1 MTEFADI
8 RLLVMDVD
16 GIMTDGKITYTSD
29 GQELK
34 SFNIKDGLGIKRA
47 QASGIETAI
56 ITGRTSPM
64 VERRARELG
73 IAHLVQGREDKLA
86 ALSDLVDQMNLSLD
100 QVAYI
105 GDDLP
110 DLTAIE
116 SVRLG
121 ACPADAATEVKSK
134 ANWVSTRG
142 GGDGCVG
149 ANCTLL
155 TSSSSKIPRRPA

>member
-1 MTEFADI
+1 MTDSADI

-16 GIMTDGKITYTSD
+16 GVMTDGKITYTSD

-56 ITGRTSPM
+56 ITGRKSPM

-86 ALSDLVDQMNLSLD
+86 ALSDLVGQLNLSLD

-116 SVRLG
+116 SVKLG

-134 ANWVSTRG
+134 ANWVSTRS
-142 GGDGCVG
+142 GGDGCVREL
-149 ANCTLL
+149 CDLL
-155 TSSSSKIPRRPA
+155 VSHKSS

>member
-1 MTEFADI
+1 MTEYADI

-16 GIMTDGKITYTSD
+16 GVMTDGKITYTSD

-47 QASGIETAI
+47 QAMGIETAI

-64 VERRARELG
+64 VERRVLELG

-86 ALSDLVDQMNLSLD
+86 ALSDLLDQINLSLD

-116 SVRLG
+116 SVKLG

-134 ANWVSTRG
+134 ADWVSTRA
-142 GGDGCVG
+142 GGDGCVREL
-149 ANCTLL
+149 CDLL
-155 TSSSSKIPRRPA
+155 VSHKSS

>member
-1 MTEFADI
+1 MTEYTGI

-16 GIMTDGKITYTSD
+16 GVMTDGKIIYTSD
-29 GQELK
+29 GQEIK

-64 VERRARELG
+64 VERRALELG

-86 ALSDLVDQMNLSLD
+86 ALSDLLDQINLSLD

-110 DLTAIE
+110 DLTAID
-116 SVRLG
+116 SVKLG
-121 ACPADAATEVKSK
+121 ACPANAATEVKSR
-134 ANWVSTRG
+134 ANWVSTRA
-142 GGDGCVG
+142 GGDGCVREL
-149 ANCTLL
+149 CDLL
-155 TSSSSKIPRRPA
+155 VSHKSS

>member
-1 MTEFADI
+1 MTEFSDI

-16 GIMTDGKITYTSD
+16 GVMTDGKITYTSD

-64 VERRARELG
+64 VERRAGELG

-86 ALSDLVDQMNLSLD
+86 ALSDLLDQINLSLD

-142 GGDGCVG
+142 GGDGCVREL
-149 ANCTLL
+149 CDLL
-155 TSSSSKIPRRPA
+155 VSHKSS

>member
-1 MTEFADI
+1 MTEYADI

-16 GIMTDGKITYTSD
+16 GVMTDGKITYTSD
-29 GQELK
+29 GRELK

-56 ITGRTSPM
+56 ITGRTSAT
-64 VERRARELG
+64 VERRALELG
-73 IAHLVQGREDKLA
+73 IAHLVQGRENKLA
-86 ALSDLVDQMNLSLD
+86 ALSDLLDQINLSLD

-116 SVRLG
+116 SVKLG

-134 ANWVSTRG
+134 ANWVSTRA
-142 GGDGCVG
+142 GGDGCVREL
-149 ANCTLL
+149 CDLL
-155 TSSSSKIPRRPA
+155 VSHKSS

>member
-1 MTEFADI
+1 MTDYADI

-16 GIMTDGKITYTSD
+16 GVMTDGKITYTSD

-116 SVRLG
+116 SVKLG

-134 ANWVSTRG
+134 ANWVSTR
-142 GGDGCVG
+142 C
-149 ANCTLL
+149 
-155 TSSSSKIPRRPA
+155 RRRWMRAGIMRSAGES

>member
-1 MTEFADI
+1 MTDYADI

-16 GIMTDGKITYTSD
+16 GVMTDGKITYSSD

-34 SFNIKDGLGIKRA
+34 SFDIKDGLGIKRA

-56 ITGRTSPM
+56 ITCRTSPM

-73 IAHLVQGREDKLA
+73 IAHLVQGREDKLS

-116 SVRLG
+116 SVKLG
-121 ACPADAATEVKSK
+121 ACPADAAIEVKSK
-134 ANWVSTRG
+134 ASWVSTRE
-142 GGDGCVG
+142 GGDGCVREL
-149 ANCTLL
+149 CDLL
-155 TSSSSKIPRRPA
+155 VSHKSS

>member
-142 GGDGCVG
+142 GGDGCVREL
-149 ANCTLL
+149 CDLMVSHK
-155 TSSSSKIPRRPA
+155 SS

>member
-73 IAHLVQGREDKLA
+73 IAHIVQGREDKLA

-142 GGDGCVG
+142 GGDGCVREL
-149 ANCTLL
+149 CDLL
-155 TSSSSKIPRRPA
+155 VSHKSS

>member
-1 MTEFADI
+1 MTDFADI

-16 GIMTDGKITYTSD
+16 GVMTDGKITYTSD

-56 ITGRTSPM
+56 STGRTSPM
-64 VERRARELG
+64 VERPARELG

-116 SVRLG
+116 SVKLG

-134 ANWVSTRG
+134 ANWVSTRS
-142 GGDGCVG
+142 GGDGCVREL
-149 ANCTLL
+149 CDLL
-155 TSSSSKIPRRPA
+155 VSHKSS

>member
-1 MTEFADI
+1 MTEYADI

-16 GIMTDGKITYTSD
+16 GVMTDGKVTYTSD

-34 SFNIKDGLGIKRA
+34 SFNIKDGVGIKRA

-64 VERRARELG
+64 VERRALELG
-73 IAHLVQGREDKLA
+73 ITHLIQGREDKVT
-86 ALSDLVDQMNLSLD
+86 ALFELLGNMSLSAD

-110 DLTAIE
+110 DLAAIE
-116 SVRLG
+116 TVGLG
-121 ACPADAATEVKSK
+121 ACPADAVAAVKSRAK
-134 ANWVSTRG
+134 WVSTRT
-142 GGDGCVG
+142 GGDGCVREL
-149 ANCTLL
+149 CDLL
-155 TSSSSKIPRRPA
+155 VSHKSS

>member
-16 GIMTDGKITYTSD
+16 GVMTDGKITYSSD

-56 ITGRTSPM
+56 ITGRTSPV

-142 GGDGCVG
+142 GGDGCVREL
-149 ANCTLL
+149 CDLL
-155 TSSSSKIPRRPA
+155 VSHKSS

>member
-1 MTEFADI
+1 MTDFADI
-8 RLLVMDVD
+8 RLLVMAVD
-16 GIMTDGKITYTSD
+16 GVMTDGKITYTSD

-56 ITGRTSPM
+56 ITGRKSPV

-116 SVRLG
+116 SVKLG

-134 ANWVSTRG
+134 ANWVSTRS
-142 GGDGCVG
+142 GGDGCVREL
-149 ANCTLL
+149 CDLL
-155 TSSSSKIPRRPA
+155 VSHKSS

>member
-1 MTEFADI
+1 MTDYADI

-16 GIMTDGKITYTSD
+16 GVMTDGKITYSSD

-73 IAHLVQGREDKLA
+73 IAHLVQGREDKLS
-86 ALSDLVDQMNLSLD
+86 ALSDLVDQMNLSLV

-116 SVRLG
+116 SVKLG

-134 ANWVSTRG
+134 ANWVSTRS
-142 GGDGCVG
+142 GGDGCVREL
-149 ANCTLL
+149 CDLL
-155 TSSSSKIPRRPA
+155 VSHKSS

>member
-1 MTEFADI
+1 MTDFANI

-16 GIMTDGKITYTSD
+16 GVMTDGKITYTSD

-116 SVRLG
+116 SVKLG

-134 ANWVSTRG
+134 AKWVSTRS
-142 GGDGCVG
+142 GGDGCVREL
-149 ANCTLL
+149 CDLL
-155 TSSSSKIPRRPA
+155 VSHKSS

>member
-1 MTEFADI
+1 MTDFADI

-16 GIMTDGKITYTSD
+16 GVMTDGKITYTSD

-86 ALSDLVDQMNLSLD
+86 ALSDLVDQMKLSLD

-110 DLTAIE
+110 DLTAME
-116 SVRLG
+116 SVKLG

-134 ANWVSTRG
+134 ADWVSAQA
-142 GGDGCVG
+142 GGDGCVREL
-149 ANCTLL
+149 CDLL
-155 TSSSSKIPRRPA
+155 VSHKSS

>member
-1 MTEFADI
+1 MTDFADI

-16 GIMTDGKITYTSD
+16 GVMTDGKITYTSD

-56 ITGRTSPM
+56 ITGRKSPM
-64 VERRARELG
+64 VEHRAREMG

-116 SVRLG
+116 SVKLG

-134 ANWVSTRG
+134 ANWVSTRS
-142 GGDGCVG
+142 GGDGCVREL
-149 ANCTLL
+149 CDLL
-155 TSSSSKIPRRPA
+155 VSHKSS

>member
-1 MTEFADI
+1 MTEFAGI

-16 GIMTDGKITYTSD
+16 GVMTDGKIIYTSD
-29 GQELK
+29 GQEIK

-64 VERRARELG
+64 VERRALELG

-86 ALSDLVDQMNLSLD
+86 VLSDLLDQINLSLD

-116 SVRLG
+116 SVKLG
-121 ACPADAATEVKSK
+121 ACPADAATEVKSR
-134 ANWVSTRG
+134 ANWVSTRA
-142 GGDGCVG
+142 GGDGCVREL
-149 ANCTLL
+149 CDLL
-155 TSSSSKIPRRPA
+155 VSHKSS

>member
-1 MTEFADI
+1 MTDYADI

-16 GIMTDGKITYTSD
+16 GVMTDGKITYSSD

-34 SFNIKDGLGIKRA
+34 SFDIKDGLGIKRA

-56 ITGRTSPM
+56 ITGRTSPI

-86 ALSDLVDQMNLSLD
+86 ALSDLVGQLNLSLD

-116 SVRLG
+116 SVKLG

-134 ANWVSTRG
+134 ANWVSTRS
-142 GGDGCVG
+142 GGDGCVREL
-149 ANCTLL
+149 CDLL
-155 TSSSSKIPRRPA
+155 VSHKSS

>member
-16 GIMTDGKITYTSD
+16 GVMTDGKITYTSD

-73 IAHLVQGREDKLA
+73 IAYLVQGREDKLA
-86 ALSDLVDQMNLSLD
+86 ALSDLVDQMNLSLN

-110 DLTAIE
+110 DLAAIE

-134 ANWVSTRG
+134 ANWVSTRAG
-142 GGDGCVG
+142 GNGCVREL
-149 ANCTLL
+149 CDLL
-155 TSSSSKIPRRPA
+155 VSHKSS

>member
-142 GGDGCVG
+142 GGDGCVREL
-149 ANCTLL
+149 CDLL
-155 TSSSSKIPRRPA
+155 VSHKSS

>member
-1 MTEFADI
+1 MTEFANI
-8 RLLVMDVD
+8 SLLVMDVD
-16 GIMTDGKITYTSD
+16 GVMTDGKITYTSD

-110 DLTAIE
+110 DLTAIA

-134 ANWVSTRG
+134 ANWVSTRA
-142 GGDGCVG
+142 GGDGCVREL
-149 ANCTLL
+149 CDLL
-155 TSSSSKIPRRPA
+155 VSHELS

>member
-1 MTEFADI
+1 
-8 RLLVMDVD
+8 MD
-16 GIMTDGKITYTSD
+16 
-29 GQELK
+29 
-34 SFNIKDGLGIKRA
+34 
-47 QASGIETAI
+47 
-56 ITGRTSPM
+56 
-64 VERRARELG
+64 

-86 ALSDLVDQMNLSLD
+86 ALTDLVDQMNLSLD

-134 ANWVSTRG
+134 ANWVSTRA
-142 GGDGCVG
+142 GGDGCVREL
-149 ANCTLL
+149 CDLL
-155 TSSSSKIPRRPA
+155 VSHKS

>member
-1 MTEFADI
+1 MTEYADI

-16 GIMTDGKITYTSD
+16 GVMTDGKITYTGD

-47 QASGIETAI
+47 QAMGIETAI
-56 ITGRTSPM
+56 ITGRSSPM
-64 VERRARELG
+64 VERRALELG

-86 ALSDLVDQMNLSLD
+86 ALSDLLDQINLSLD

-116 SVRLG
+116 SVKLG

-134 ANWVSTRG
+134 ANWISTRA
-142 GGDGCVG
+142 GGDGCVREL
-149 ANCTLL
+149 CDLL
-155 TSSSSKIPRRPA
+155 VSHKSS

>member
-1 MTEFADI
+1 MTEYAGI

-16 GIMTDGKITYTSD
+16 GVMTDGKITYTSD
-29 GQELK
+29 GQEIK

-64 VERRARELG
+64 VERRALELG

-86 ALSDLVDQMNLSLD
+86 ALSDLLDQTALSLD

-116 SVRLG
+116 SVKLG
-121 ACPADAATEVKSK
+121 ACPADAADEVKSR
-134 ANWVSTRG
+134 ANWVSTRA
-142 GGDGCVG
+142 GGDGCVREL
-149 ANCTLL
+149 CDLL
-155 TSSSSKIPRRPA
+155 MSHKSS

>member
-1 MTEFADI
+1 MTDFADI

-16 GIMTDGKITYTSD
+16 GVMTDGKITYTSD

-86 ALSDLVDQMNLSLD
+86 ALSDLVGQMNLSLD

-116 SVRLG
+116 AVKLG

-134 ANWVSTRG
+134 ANWVSTRS
-142 GGDGCVG
+142 GGDGCVREL
-149 ANCTLL
+149 CDLL
-155 TSSSSKIPRRPA
+155 VSHKSS

>member
-73 IAHLVQGREDKLA
+73 IAHLVQGREGKLA

-142 GGDGCVG
+142 GGDGCVREL
-149 ANCTLL
+149 CDLL
-155 TSSSSKIPRRPA
+155 VSHKSS

>member
-1 MTEFADI
+1 MTDFGDI

-16 GIMTDGKITYTSD
+16 GVMTDGKITYTSD

-56 ITGRTSPM
+56 ITGRKSPM
-64 VERRARELG
+64 VEQRARELG

-116 SVRLG
+116 SVKLG

-134 ANWVSTRG
+134 ANWVSTRS
-142 GGDGCVG
+142 GGDGCVREL
-149 ANCTLL
+149 CDLL
-155 TSSSSKIPRRPA
+155 VSHKSS

>member
-1 MTEFADI
+1 
-8 RLLVMDVD
+8 
-16 GIMTDGKITYTSD
+16 
-29 GQELK
+29 
-34 SFNIKDGLGIKRA
+34 
-47 QASGIETAI
+47 
-56 ITGRTSPM
+56 M

-105 GDDLP
+105 GDDLS

-134 ANWVSTRG
+134 ANWVSTRA
-142 GGDGCVG
+142 GGDGCVRELG
-149 ANCTLL
+149 DLL
-155 TSSSSKIPRRPA
+155 VSHKSS